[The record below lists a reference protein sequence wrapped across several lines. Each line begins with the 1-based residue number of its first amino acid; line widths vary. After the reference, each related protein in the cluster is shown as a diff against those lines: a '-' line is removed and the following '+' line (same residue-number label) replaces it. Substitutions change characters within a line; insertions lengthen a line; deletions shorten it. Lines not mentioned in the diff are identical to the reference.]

1 MFSMFT
7 ITLANIAL
15 ATFVLSLLVGW
26 RFLYSFTYHD
36 KVYYHKSRLV
46 WEKPDLKKGDL
57 ITVYVNNLGKSTVY
71 NCNEAV

>member
-1 MFSMFT
+1 M
-7 ITLANIAL
+7 
-15 ATFVLSLLVGW
+15 
-26 RFLYSFTYHD
+26 FTYHD
-36 KVYYHKSRLV
+36 KVYYQKSRLV